1 MLNYKKILRTKLAY
15 KIICWLGSIYIKF
28 VSITNKWTFI
38 NKKFVD
44 NLWNK
49 NEPFIL
55 CFWHG
60 RLLMMPL
67 SWNKK
72 KKINVLISSHSDGQL
87 LSKTVKYFNIETIIG
102 SSSKGGSEA
111 IRNIIKSLNAGI
123 SIGMTPDGPRGPRM
137 KVNSAIVKIAS
148 LTGSKLVPLAY
159 SVKNKFF
166 LNSWDRFLLALPFGR
181 GCFIWGSPIKIE
193 RNITKKQFMEAKIK
207 VERSLNV
214 ITKRA
219 DLLMNKNPIKPA

>member
-1 MLNYKKILRTKLAY
+1 MLNYKKILKTKLAY
-15 KIICWLGSIYIKF
+15 KIICWIGSKYIKF
-28 VSITNKWTFI
+28 VSITNKWIFI
-38 NKKFVD
+38 NKNFVN
-44 NLWNK
+44 NLWKK

-87 LSKTVKYFNIETIIG
+87 LSKTVKYFNIETITG

-111 IRNIIKSLNAGI
+111 IRNIIKSLNSGI

-137 KVNSAIVKIAS
+137 KINSAIVKIAS
-148 LTGSKLVPLAY
+148 LTGYKIVPLAY
-159 SVKNKFF
+159 SVKNKIF
-166 LNSWDRFLLALPFGR
+166 LNSWDKFLLALPFGK
-181 GCFIWGSPIKIE
+181 GCFIWGSPIKVKKRISYE
-193 RNITKKQFMEAKIK
+193 EDLKISKKLEKSLLKLTKQ
-207 VERSLNV
+207 
-214 ITKRA
+214 A
-219 DLLMNKNPIKPA
+219 DKYCN